1 MYPILFEYHGIKI
14 STYGLMLVLAFIIC
28 NYLLKKYLISINED
42 GKKADDI
49 IFFAAV
55 GGIFGSKI
63 YYIIEQ
69 IIFESDYSN
78 IYGLL
83 NMFKGIYTFDLNMF
97 VSGINEFG
105 SGLVFLGGLIGGMLA
120 VTVYIRKNNL
130 NWFQVSD
137 WVAPYL
143 ILGQAIGRI
152 GCFLVGDCYGKPCS
166 LPWAINFS
174 KGLPPTTY
182 QSFKYNYPNIFNSNS
197 FQTIYNPGDYIY
209 VHPTQL
215 YESGIYF
222 VIFIYLI
229 YIRNQKHY
237 PGLIMLEYLFL
248 AGISR
253 YLVEYLRLNPAY
265 IFNLSGAQLISIM
278 MMLIS
283 SIMMYNN
290 RKKITF

>member
-1 MYPILFEYHGIKI
+1 
-14 STYGLMLVLAFIIC
+14 MLSFADYMSPSLA
-28 NYLLKKYLISINED
+28 L
-42 GKKADDI
+42 A
-49 IFFAAV
+49 IF
-55 GGIFGSKI
+55 
-63 YYIIEQ
+63 
-69 IIFESDYSN
+69 
-78 IYGLL
+78 
-83 NMFKGIYTFDLNMF
+83 
-97 VSGINEFG
+97 
-105 SGLVFLGGLIGGMLA
+105 
-120 VTVYIRKNNL
+120 R
-130 NWFQVSD
+130 
-137 WVAPYL
+137 
-143 ILGQAIGRI
+143 GRI

-166 LPWAINFS
+166 LPWAMNFS

-215 YESGIYF
+215 YESGIYLI
-222 VIFIYLI
+222 IFFYLI
-229 YIRNQKHY
+229 YIRNQKKY

-253 YLVEYLRLNPAY
+253 FLIEFLRLNPAY

-290 RKKITF
+290 RKRMKF